1 MRDREDSVLPNQVP
15 QSQVQVQIII
25 SQVVPMIPIFR
36 LKTGVQI
43 VGGVLAILSG
53 VLLVLFFAKLDE
65 VGATSFL
72 FGHVWKQ
79 FK

>member
-1 MRDREDSVLPNQVP
+1 
-15 QSQVQVQIII
+15 
-25 SQVVPMIPIFR
+25 MIPIFR
-36 LKTGVQI
+36 LKTEVQI

-65 VGATSFL
+65 VGTTSFL

-79 FK
+79 